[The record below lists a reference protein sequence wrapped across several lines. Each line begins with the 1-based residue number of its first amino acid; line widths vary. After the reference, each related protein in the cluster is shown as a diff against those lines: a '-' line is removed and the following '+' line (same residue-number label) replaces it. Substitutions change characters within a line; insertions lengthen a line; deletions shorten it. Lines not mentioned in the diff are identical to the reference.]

1 MPDITTTASGVTGV
15 VSGGLT
21 GITPGAGTV
30 GISLV
35 VGRAAS
41 FKGARGASVTLVVG
55 TSTPVT
61 SVTTPVV
68 AGVILSPPDRAI
80 IDTPRVLVTWSFSST
95 DAYTQVAW
103 RVEVLNHSRV
113 VYDSK
118 FRPGTRTSHTPN
130 FTLIDGQVYQ
140 IRLTLQNSGGFLSP
154 PWVHQIEVHLPTT
167 TPTPLEE
174 SVGVIYEV
182 GINGQGYMLHDNRDQ
197 GDGQYRYGRRTGGL
211 QAERFATGSTP
222 FEQAIDRYSFGSMSD
237 FRGGT
242 GQEFADRAHSDPS
255 AYLDS
260 EGIDPFTPGR
270 FSLLNSTEAEFL
282 TISPNLRSVTVGG
295 RFYTLIGDARL
306 SYRDT
311 HGGTP
316 TDVLVGNIA
325 AITGLTTD
333 GTNWYAS
340 TGTDIRTGTTGSAV
354 WSTIPFVNISYAA
367 GRVIGS
373 YKATGSVSPNRFT
386 TLNAA
391 GVEEVSNGRLTLPPG
406 WAINSFTSGSG
417 FIWFSTYNGSSSAV
431 YAWKAGTDDSPF
443 LAYEHQ
449 TGSRILAML
458 WEQGQIITIT
468 HDQNT
473 TLSLWRFVPAQD
485 GTLTAFLIDANYASS
500 TSPRVGLA
508 AYGAQ
513 VYFSW
518 PSMTRNRSGVGIL
531 NLPTG
536 GYCRGYEAGV
546 AGEVPSVNIW
556 QGKITLTVPGEG
568 VWRQT
573 DQFVQ
578 HGYLDTSHFD
588 AASTLER
595 VYDSVTV
602 RTEPLQTGESVE
614 VLYSTNKN
622 VSYQLV
628 TGARLDTPGEA
639 TKTIPLEVKA
649 RSMGVHVILNGS
661 GATTPVVNVISLK
674 YHQLGLA
681 DTVLTLPVDCSNNI
695 RGLNGAALDNS
706 EPGSGAARVRLLES
720 LVQTRVTIQDIDWFD
735 TRDTESYEMLD
746 VTVTKRSLYNRAEGK
761 QQLQQIAVCTLR
773 KEQR

>member
-1 MPDITTTASGVTGV
+1 MPDITTTASGVTGTV
-15 VSGGLT
+15 ANVETVPIATEWATGL
-21 GITPGAGTV
+21 
-30 GISLV
+30 SLV
-35 VGRAAS
+35 IGRARPPSTLIQLA
-41 FKGARGASVTLVVG
+41 LVVG
-55 TSTPVT
+55 TAASKRNNVAGADVSIVVGT
-61 SVTTPVV
+61 SAAATAVDLPVV
-68 AGVILSPPDRAI
+68 AGVIVSPPDRAI
-80 IDTPRVLVTWSFSST
+80 VDTPRVLVTWSFSST

-103 RVEVLNHSRV
+103 RVEVLSNSRV

-167 TPTPLEE
+167 TPTTLEE

-242 GQEFADRAHSDPS
+242 GQEFADRVHSDPS
-255 AYLDS
+255 TYLDS

-270 FSLLNSTEAEFL
+270 FSLLNSTESELVSTA
-282 TISPNLRSVTVGG
+282 PNLRSIVVGT
-295 RFYTLIGDARL
+295 RLYTETGAARL
-306 SYRDT
+306 LYRDT
-311 HGGTP
+311 PGGLSTLLP
-316 TDVLVGNIA
+316 VGNVA

-333 GTNWYAS
+333 GTSWYAS
-340 TGTDIRTGTTGSAV
+340 TGSDIRAGTTGSEV
-354 WSTIPFVNISYAA
+354 WSTVPIVNISYAA
-367 GRVIGS
+367 GRIIGS
-373 YKATGSVSPNRFT
+373 YKATGSGTPNRFT

-417 FIWFSTYNGSSSAV
+417 FIWFSAYNGSTSAV

-473 TLSLWRFVPAQD
+473 ALSLWRFVPAQD
-485 GTLTAFLIDANYASS
+485 GTLTAFLIDANYARSV
-500 TSPRVGLA
+500 SPRVGLA

-556 QGKITLTVPGEG
+556 HGKATLTIPEG
-568 VWRQT
+568 RVCGDRP
-573 DQFVQ
+573 
-578 HGYLDTSHFD
+578 TS
-588 AASTLER
+588 S
-595 VYDSVTV
+595 
-602 RTEPLQTGESVE
+602 
-614 VLYSTNKN
+614 
-622 VSYQLV
+622 
-628 TGARLDTPGEA
+628 
-639 TKTIPLEVKA
+639 
-649 RSMGVHVILNGS
+649 
-661 GATTPVVNVISLK
+661 
-674 YHQLGLA
+674 
-681 DTVLTLPVDCSNNI
+681 
-695 RGLNGAALDNS
+695 
-706 EPGSGAARVRLLES
+706 
-720 LVQTRVTIQDIDWFD
+720 
-735 TRDTESYEMLD
+735 
-746 VTVTKRSLYNRAEGK
+746 
-761 QQLQQIAVCTLR
+761 
-773 KEQR
+773 